1 MITTVILIAGIPAVI
16 AVGAIVLLRAGIA
29 REDSD
34 HSLKGM
40 PATRASA
47 MTRRMVG
54 LYVRTPQRSADDD
67 DIEDRAGSPDSRRPC
82 DRRRPR

>member
-54 LYVRTPQRSADDD
+54 LYVRTPQRSAAD
-67 DIEDRAGSPDSRRPC
+67 DIADRAGSPDSRRPC